1 MHVKT
6 TPISGIIPHF
16 VSSNSFLPSIQ
27 SNFNEEIDLPWS
39 LRRWCHQNA
48 NWISDLIDTDY
59 GSFTIQGPGF
69 SWPVHQPLG
78 VSSNSRTACW
88 TAVYRRFTGRM
99 SPIFMSAVLA
109 KYYGEEKTT
118 EREEKERTRTK
129 CSVLEEGQVSRRRFK
144 LLMWTLRWL
153 HQEGVIYKDD
163 LAEARS

>member
-16 VSSNSFLPSIQ
+16 VSSNSFLFLPSNQILT
-27 SNFNEEIDLPWS
+27 EEIDLPVEFEEMVS
-39 LRRWCHQNA
+39 PENA

-88 TAVYRRFTGRM
+88 TACVRRRFTGQDV
-99 SPIFMSAVLA
+99 SDFYVGGFGEVLRR
-109 KYYGEEKTT
+109 EEKTT
-118 EREEKERTRTK
+118 EREEKKREHRR
-129 CSVLEEGQVSRRRFK
+129 SVAFWKRDRCRDVRLQISDV
-144 LLMWTLRWL
+144 
-153 HQEGVIYKDD
+153 D
-163 LAEARS
+163 AEVASPGGKGRHN